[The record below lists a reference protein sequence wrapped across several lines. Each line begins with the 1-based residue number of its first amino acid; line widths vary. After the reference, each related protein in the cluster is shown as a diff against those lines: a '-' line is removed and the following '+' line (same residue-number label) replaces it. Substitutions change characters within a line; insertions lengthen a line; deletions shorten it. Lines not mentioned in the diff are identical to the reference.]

1 MLIRVALGRTINL
14 GGFQSLR
21 VDIAHEVAIEDH
33 PDRAAA
39 VAEAVRLCRDDLAA
53 IIAAETASR
62 DAPRDA
68 PRDLDDDGIEF

>member
-1 MLIRVALGRTINL
+1 MLVRVSIGRTINL
-14 GGFQSLR
+14 GNFQSLR
-21 VDIAHEVAIEDH
+21 VDVAHEVAVEG
-33 PDRAAA
+33 DRPAA

>member
-21 VDIAHEVAIEDH
+21 VDIAHEVAVEDH
-33 PDRAAA
+33 ASRAAA
-39 VAEAVRLCRDDLAA
+39 VAEAARLCREDLAA
-53 IIAAETASR
+53 LIAAEMATR

-68 PRDLDDDGIEF
+68 PRDLDDDGIDF